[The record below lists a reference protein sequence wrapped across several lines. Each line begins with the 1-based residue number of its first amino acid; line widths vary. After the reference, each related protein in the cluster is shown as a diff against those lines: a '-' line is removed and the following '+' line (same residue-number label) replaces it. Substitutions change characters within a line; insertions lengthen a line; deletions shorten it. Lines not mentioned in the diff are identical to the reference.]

1 MKRNG
6 TSLIETMIAV
16 SASSLLFLLS
26 IGILHQTMRLSSRAK
41 ERTDFQQSNRRLA
54 MHFREDVHL
63 ATKTSLAEDGSLILV
78 LTDSESITYRTMGG
92 AQSAVIREVKKS
104 NDKIH
109 QQDVFRVLD
118 AAESK
123 FTIDDQL
130 DRVILEIKTSIPGE
144 VDLKRME
151 MRVSATANRWQKVL
165 SSRVGAP

>member
-1 MKRNG
+1 
-6 TSLIETMIAV
+6 
-16 SASSLLFLLS
+16 
-26 IGILHQTMRLSSRAK
+26 
-41 ERTDFQQSNRRLA
+41 

-63 ATKTSLAEDGSLILV
+63 ATKTSLTEDGSLILV
-78 LTDSESITYRTMGG
+78 LSDSESITYRTMGG

-123 FTIDDQL
+123 FTIDDRL

-151 MRVSATANRWQKVL
+151 MRVSATANRWQQVL
-165 SSRVGAP
+165 SNRVGAP